1 MCSNELAQLGI
12 HTEGTV
18 LADAPTPILVEEA
31 IKRDEGILT
40 STGAVRVKTGKYTGR
55 SPHDRSIVDTPDVH
69 DDIAWGSVNVPIS
82 SEKYDHLKQK
92 MVDHLSGEDIFV
104 THAMAG
110 ADRKY
115 SRKFLVV
122 TELAS
127 QALFVHQLLVRPTAD
142 ELRNY
147 GKPDFTVLA
156 APTLKAD
163 PATDGTN
170 SEAAIVINFHERIIL
185 IMGTRY
191 SGEIKKSVFSVMN
204 YLTVKEN
211 HVLPMHS
218 SVNKDPKTG
227 DTCVFFGL
235 SGTGKTTLSADPSR
249 VLVGDDEHAWTDDD
263 VFNFEGGCYAKCI
276 DITPKTEPDI
286 FNAIRF
292 GSVCENVVLD
302 DKRVA
307 DYSDSRYTQNTR
319 VAYPINYINNSDPAG
334 TGNPPSV
341 VIFLT
346 ADAFGVLPPISKL
359 GKDAAMYQFISGF
372 TSKVAGT
379 ERGITEPTPTFS
391 TLFGEPFMPLDPML
405 YADMF
410 GERMEK
416 FNTRVYLVNTGWTG
430 GPYGV
435 GHRMELRYTRAMVTA
450 ALSGSI
456 ENAEF
461 VHDSVFN
468 VDVPQFIENVPSEVL
483 NPRDTWKDKDAY
495 DKQANKLAGMFEDNA
510 NKRYP
515 NMKPEVKA
523 AGPHPKN

>member
-1 MCSNELAQLGI
+1 MRLLR
-12 HTEGTV
+12 
-18 LADAPTPILVEEA
+18 P
-31 IKRDEGILT
+31 
-40 STGAVRVKTGKYTGR
+40 VRHR
-55 SPHDRSIVDTPDVH
+55 H
-69 DDIAWGSVNVPIS
+69 
-82 SEKYDHLKQK
+82 
-92 MVDHLSGEDIFV
+92 
-104 THAMAG
+104 
-110 ADRKY
+110 
-115 SRKFLVV
+115 
-122 TELAS
+122 
-127 QALFVHQLLVRPTAD
+127 
-142 ELRNY
+142 
-147 GKPDFTVLA
+147 
-156 APTLKAD
+156 
-163 PATDGTN
+163 
-170 SEAAIVINFHERIIL
+170 
-185 IMGTRY
+185 
-191 SGEIKKSVFSVMN
+191 
-204 YLTVKEN
+204 
-211 HVLPMHS
+211 
-218 SVNKDPKTG
+218 
-227 DTCVFFGL
+227 
-235 SGTGKTTLSADPSR
+235 
-249 VLVGDDEHAWTDDD
+249 DD
-263 VFNFEGGCYAKCI
+263 VFIFEGGCYAKCI

-468 VDVPQFIENVPSEVL
+468 VDVPQSIENVPSEVL